1 MLQHKIG
8 LVVDWY
14 QSHVARGG
22 ARVGVRGSGPVCRT
36 AQTTV
41 KAEIIRMYTACSA
54 QISVGS
60 GSQQLSYARQMP
72 YFVERLSKI
81 PDVFELIRGLPVRD
95 ANNWRLILEQG
106 LLLINHTF
114 YIPFLVVYRRWNF
127 LPL

>member
-14 QSHVARGG
+14 QSHVAGGG
-22 ARVGVRGSGPVCRT
+22 ARVGVRGRGRVCRT

-41 KAEIIRMYTACSA
+41 KAEIIRMYMACSA

-81 PDVFELIRGLPVRD
+81 PGVFEIIRELPVRD
-95 ANNWRLILEQG
+95 ANSCRLILKPG
-106 LLLINHTF
+106 LLFINHTF
-114 YIPFLVVYRRWNF
+114 YIRSWSFIAG
-127 LPL
+127 